1 MSVELDDKLVDHV
14 VGQIKTQDDLA
25 DLSRQLLKA
34 AIERVMAVELE
45 DHLGIP
51 STLQKA
57 ITLETAATAIPRK
70 PSKAILGK
78 WTFKPQET
86 AMVSSHLN

>member
-34 AIERVMAVELE
+34 AIERV
-45 DHLGIP
+45 
-51 STLQKA
+51 K
-57 ITLETAATAIPRK
+57 
-70 PSKAILGK
+70 
-78 WTFKPQET
+78 
-86 AMVSSHLN
+86 